1 MNRQLDPRL
10 FGETTETNTKID
22 NELLPNLE
30 RLPQDPSQLRAQL
43 KKKDNVDMKVDAFIS
58 KMSEAQRVMG
68 NELTKLEK
76 RFERLEQHYKSSY
89 DSMSSRLEKTDM
101 RMTDRSMMENKIQ
114 ALLERQ
120 NTMMKNF
127 DTKLNQLKK
136 SLEEKEIENLK
147 LHSAL
152 REARDDMRRLK
163 TR

>member
-10 FGETTETNTKID
+10 FGESTEPTRTND

-43 KKKDNVDMKVDAFIS
+43 KKKDNIEMKVDAFIS
-58 KMSEAQRVMG
+58 KVSESQRVMT

-76 RFERLEQHYKSSY
+76 RFERLEQHYKQSY
-89 DSMSSRLEKTDM
+89 DAMAARLQKTDM
-101 RMTDRSMMENKIQ
+101 RMTDRTMMENKIQ

-120 NTMMKNF
+120 NTMMRNF
-127 DTKLNQLKK
+127 ETKLNSVKK
-136 SLEEKEIENLK
+136 NLEEKEIDNLK

-152 REARDDMRRLK
+152 REARDEMNRLK
-163 TR
+163 AR